1 MHWALSKKYIGHCG
15 KIHWALLGNTLGTV
29 GNTLGTVGNTL
40 GTVGQQTME
49 ERGQHYKVCPAEM
62 GHLVENGP
70 FSD

>member
-29 GNTLGTVGNTL
+29 GNTLGTVG
-40 GTVGQQTME
+40 QQTME
-49 ERGQHYKVCPAEM
+49 ERGQHYKVSPAEM